1 MNLYVGNLSFRV
13 NEAELGHFMED
24 FGTVNSVRIITDRE
38 TRRSRGFAFVEMEND
53 DEARTAIERLNGT
66 EFNGRPLVVR
76 EALPRK

>member
-13 NEAELGHFMED
+13 NEAELGHLMED

-53 DEARTAIERLNGT
+53 DEARLAIERLNGT

-76 EALPRK
+76 EALPRQ